1 MPADTP
7 ALLWRDAHDADP
19 SRPFVTAYDGPVG
32 GRVELSGA
40 TFGNW
45 VAKTANMLADGL
57 GAVPGERV
65 ALALP
70 VHWQSLA
77 WLVAC
82 WSVGAVPVLPDD
94 AGTVPEADIAVADA
108 DRIGPALDSGAREA
122 VAASLHPLGAP
133 LPDCPPAALDY
144 ADEVRGYGDR
154 HTPAPAAADPGH
166 PALESGGRTL
176 TAAELAGAAR
186 DLARTWELTDGDRVA
201 IITSAREP
209 LGALGP
215 DLSRFLAPLSRA
227 VPLVLTPGIDSANL
241 QSRLDMERATALVG
255 APPGTPAPS
264 GGIRPLS

>member
-40 TFGNW
+40 TFDNW

-57 GAVPGERV
+57 GTVPGERV

-82 WSVGAVPVLPDD
+82 WSAGAVPVLPDGPD
-94 AGTVPEADIAVADA
+94 TVPEADIAVADA
-108 DRIGPALDSGAREA
+108 DRIGAALDSGAREA

-154 HTPAPAAADPGH
+154 HTPSPAAADPGH
-166 PALESGGRTL
+166 PALESGGRTF
-176 TAAELAGAAR
+176 TATELAGAAR